1 MASATWIIA
10 LVAALSVFGVAIT
23 YGILS
28 QRRFN
33 AKMNPTRQDRIDE
46 MSWRENLLDQ

>member
-1 MASATWIIA
+1 MASVTWIIA
-10 LVAALSVFGVAIT
+10 LVAALIV

-33 AKMNPTRQDRIDE
+33 SKMNPTQQDRIDE

>member
-1 MASATWIIA
+1 MASATWIMA
-10 LVAALSVFGVAIT
+10 LVAALAVCGAAIA
-23 YGILS
+23 YGIFS

-33 AKMNPTRQDRIDE
+33 ATMKPTRQDRIDE